1 MSSDGVTRVSVEISG
16 SEISFETGRMAKQAS
31 GAVVVR
37 QGDTMVLCT
46 AVAGSLRDVD
56 FLPLT
61 VDVEERMYAS
71 GKIPGSFF
79 KREGRPGEKGTLT
92 ARMIDRPIRPL
103 FPKEWRYDT
112 QLVAIPLSIDHEH
125 PYDILAMNGAS
136 TALMISDI
144 PLPTPVG
151 AVRIGKIDGNFVV
164 NPNEADLLAD
174 AENASDLD
182 LIVAGTEEAILMVEA
197 GANEIPE
204 AEILDALDIAHAE
217 IKKLCALQRE
227 LAEKVGKEKKVFET
241 IAVDEKLLD
250 EIRTSHGKAL
260 DDATQVEDKLERQET
275 TKAVEAA
282 IVEHYAPSAPE
293 GASEEQL
300 VAAKQKR
307 SAVQM
312 AFDKLEKSI
321 IRERIAVHKKR
332 PDGRAEN
339 EIRDISIEV
348 GVTPRTHGSALF
360 TRGQTQALSVVA
372 MGTLKEEMRLD
383 TLGLETKKYYWHH
396 YNFPPFSVGEAGR
409 MGGVKRRDIGHG
421 ALAERALAPM
431 VPSIEDFPYSIRV
444 VSDILESNGSSSM
457 ASVCGSSLSLMDA
470 GVPIK
475 RPVAGIA
482 MGLIKEGDDYI
493 VLTDIAGVED
503 HLGDMDFKVAGT
515 ERGITA
521 LQMDIKITGV
531 TFDILRDALDAG
543 QRRAHVH
550 PRKDGRHD
558 PDAARAALA
567 VRAAHPDD
575 PDRPVADRPAD
586 RQGRRNDPR
595 PGRGVR
601 VPDRRQRRRS
611 SADLLRQRRSR
622 RRARRARAHD
632 DEGGRGRRRVRRQ
645 GRQDDDLRRL
655 RRARQG
661 HRRPAAHLKRLA
673 RPARRV
679 GRGRPQQRRRD
690 QRARGRGRPRARPHR
705 PASRRRSRTSPAS
718 PSRSSPA
725 SAPAAA
731 AAAEA
736 AVVRRAT
743 AADATAALT
752 AARVATATAAHAR
765 RAVAATEVQLKSEH
779 RITTLTT
786 PGSAG
791 GAPGVRI
798 ATERVPSVRS
808 VALGFWIAT
817 GSAAERDD
825 EAGISHLLEHMLFR
839 GTERFGSQEIDQIFD
854 AMGAEV
860 NAGTDKESTSLYTRV
875 LDGHLP
881 RAFEVMGDM
890 VFHPRFGELETER
903 EVVLEEIAMYE
914 DDPQDKVFDVLGRA
928 IFGAHPLGRAVIGTA
943 DVVGSVSREQLAAF
957 HTARYE
963 PQNLVIA
970 AAGSVDHDEL
980 VQMATAIDS
989 LRAQDP
995 GAPQPR
1001 VSPAL
1006 IAAPAPDFARRVRFV
1021 EKDTEQYHVCLGGA
1035 GMAREDERRFALRV
1049 LEGVLGATSSSRL
1062 FQEVRERR
1070 GLAYSVFCFSNMYA
1084 HTGEIGL
1091 YVGTRPDNLQ
1101 QASP

>member
-46 AVAGSLRDVD
+46 AVAGGLRDVD

-227 LAEKVGKEKKVFET
+227 LAEKVGKEKKVFAT
-241 IAVDEKLLD
+241 IPVDQDLLQQV
-250 EIRTSHGKAL
+250 RTSHGAQL
-260 DDATQVEDKLERQET
+260 DAATQVEDKLERQEA

-282 IVEHYAPSAPE
+282 ILEHYAPSAQE
-293 GASEEQL
+293 AASEEQL
-300 VAAKQKR
+300 IAAKAR
-307 SAVQM
+307 RTAVQA

-321 IRERIAVHKKR
+321 IRERIAIHKKR
-332 PDGRAEN
+332 PDGRRED

-482 MGLIKEGDDYI
+482 MGLIKEGDDYV

-531 TFDILRDALDAG
+531 TFDILRDALTQAKSARTFILGKMAETIQTPREQLSQFAPRIQTIQIDPSQIGLLIGKGGETIRGLAEEFESQIDVNDDGQVLIYSANGDLGDALVERVRVMMKEVEVGDEYAGKVVKTTTFGAFVELSKGTDGLLHISNVSPG
-543 QRRAHVH
+543 QRVESVEDVLNKGDEINVRVVEVD
-550 PRKDGRHD
+550 RERGRIGL
-558 PDAARAALA
+558 RLA
-567 VRAAHPDD
+567 DD
-575 PDRPVADRPAD
+575 PDIAGKSVEELAGVGTGGGGGGGRP
-586 RQGRRNDPR
+586 PR
-595 PGRGVR
+595 
-601 VPDRRQRRRS
+601 
-611 SADLLRQRRSR
+611 
-622 RRARRARAHD
+622 
-632 DEGGRGRRRVRRQ
+632 EGGGRNGRSERGPRRDGDR
-645 GRQDDDLRRL
+645 GS
-655 RRARQG
+655 
-661 HRRPAAHLKRLA
+661 RP
-673 RPARRV
+673 P
-679 GRGRPQQRRRD
+679 RRRD
-690 QRARGRGRPRARPHR
+690 
-705 PASRRRSRTSPAS
+705 
-718 PSRSSPA
+718 
-725 SAPAAA
+725 
-731 AAAEA
+731 
-736 AVVRRAT
+736 
-743 AADATAALT
+743 
-752 AARVATATAAHAR
+752 
-765 RAVAATEVQLKSEH
+765 
-779 RITTLTT
+779 
-786 PGSAG
+786 
-791 GAPGVRI
+791 
-798 ATERVPSVRS
+798 
-808 VALGFWIAT
+808 
-817 GSAAERDD
+817 
-825 EAGISHLLEHMLFR
+825 
-839 GTERFGSQEIDQIFD
+839 
-854 AMGAEV
+854 
-860 NAGTDKESTSLYTRV
+860 
-875 LDGHLP
+875 
-881 RAFEVMGDM
+881 
-890 VFHPRFGELETER
+890 
-903 EVVLEEIAMYE
+903 
-914 DDPQDKVFDVLGRA
+914 
-928 IFGAHPLGRAVIGTA
+928 
-943 DVVGSVSREQLAAF
+943 
-957 HTARYE
+957 
-963 PQNLVIA
+963 
-970 AAGSVDHDEL
+970 
-980 VQMATAIDS
+980 
-989 LRAQDP
+989 
-995 GAPQPR
+995 
-1001 VSPAL
+1001 
-1006 IAAPAPDFARRVRFV
+1006 
-1021 EKDTEQYHVCLGGA
+1021 
-1035 GMAREDERRFALRV
+1035 
-1049 LEGVLGATSSSRL
+1049 
-1062 FQEVRERR
+1062 
-1070 GLAYSVFCFSNMYA
+1070 
-1084 HTGEIGL
+1084 
-1091 YVGTRPDNLQ
+1091 
-1101 QASP
+1101 